1 MTVKYI
7 GKLYRQCES
16 CSKSSPHNYEWKLL
30 MKDLYPKEFKTE
42 LIICE
47 SCAKRE
53 HGSKNRYKWK
63 DLINDLENNNETK
76 TN

>member
-53 HGSKNRYKWK
+53 SSKSEW
-63 DLINDLENNNETK
+63 NEIK
-76 TN
+76 GMKHV